1 MLNFINSYENIEES
15 FQNEVFNKLKNEK
28 ESARVGYYS
37 LVENDK
43 LLEDIKNYAN
53 NNILIK
59 ENKLS
64 DVVVIGIGGSS
75 LGGKAIERAILKKD
89 GAKLHFLENSDPIN
103 LEQTL
108 SKIDSNKTIFV
119 LISKSGGTIETTS
132 IFKYICN
139 KYKFEFDSKILKDR
153 LIIITD
159 DNSPLSKF
167 AKKYSFSEFNIP
179 LNVGGR
185 FSVLSAVGLVP
196 LYLSGVDIKELL
208 NGAKKFSDS
217 FFNNNENHLLNK
229 ANFFAK
235 NFQEYRMNVI
245 FAYSSLLEYFVG
257 WYVQIW
263 GESLGKIDSKKDRV
277 GLTPIGL
284 IGSID
289 QHSFLQLIMEGL
301 KDKSITFLKVK
312 DFQSDIKIPDVN
324 MDFIEKTDYINNQ
337 SFQTLIN
344 AQCDSTMEAIS
355 EQNIPVDLIEI
366 DRLDEENIG
375 ALILYYELL
384 TSAVGVILNIKTYE
398 QDGVELG
405 KIKLEKKFRK

>member
-1 MLNFINSYENIEES
+1 MLSFTNSYENMDEN
-15 FQNEVFNKLKNEK
+15 FQNEVFNKLKDEK
-28 ESARVGYYS
+28 ESGKIGYYS
-37 LVENDK
+37 LVENDELIEK
-43 LLEDIKNYAN
+43 IESFAN
-53 NNILIK
+53 LNPLIK
-59 ENKLS
+59 DKKLA

-75 LGGKAIERAILKKD
+75 LGGKAINRAIFKKA

-108 SKIDSNKTIFV
+108 SEIDADKTIFI

-132 IFKYICN
+132 IFKYICS
-139 KYKFEFDSKILKDR
+139 KYELDFNSQKLKDR

-159 DNSPLSKF
+159 NDSPLSKF

-196 LYLSGVDIKELL
+196 LYLAGVNIKELL
-208 NGAKKFSDS
+208 SGAKEFSDS
-217 FFNNNENHLLNK
+217 FFNKNENHLLNK

-235 NFQEYRMNVI
+235 NFKEYRMNVI

-263 GESLGKIDSKKDRV
+263 GESLGKIDDKKESV

-289 QHSFLQLIMEGL
+289 QHSFLQLVMEGL
-301 KDKSITFLKVK
+301 KDKTVTFLKVK
-312 DFQSDIKIPDVN
+312 SFESDISVPEITL
-324 MDFIEKTDYINNQ
+324 DFIEKTNYINTH

-344 AQCDSTMEAIS
+344 AQCDSTMEAIA

-366 DRLDEENIG
+366 EKIDEANIG
-375 ALILYYELL
+375 ALILYYEIL
-384 TSAVGVILNIKTYE
+384 TSAVGVMLNVNTYN
-398 QDGVELG
+398 QPGVELG
-405 KIKLEKKFRK
+405 KVKLEQKFK